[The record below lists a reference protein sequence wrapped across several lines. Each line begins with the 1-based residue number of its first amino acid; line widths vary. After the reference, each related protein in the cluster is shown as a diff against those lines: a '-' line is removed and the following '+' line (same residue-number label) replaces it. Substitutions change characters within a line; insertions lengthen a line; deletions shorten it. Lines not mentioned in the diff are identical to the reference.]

1 VEQPGGGT
9 GAGPRA
15 AGADGHGAER
25 VSAVRFVFLEG
36 RITAI
41 INPEKLK
48 NNYDQQLPVHCYI
61 FSIRKNGS

>member
-1 VEQPGGGT
+1 MGPLGNSGPWAGESRTGGGT

-41 INPEKLK
+41 INPEEFKK
-48 NNYDQQLPVHCYI
+48 
-61 FSIRKNGS
+61 